1 MTMERN
7 LAHIALFAAMIA
19 ALGLVPQ
26 ITLGFGVPITA
37 QTLGVMLAGAVLG
50 ARRGAA
56 AAGLFILLVALGLPL
71 LAGGRGGL
79 GVFASPTAGFV
90 LGFPVAA
97 FVTGLFV
104 EHVRIRPAGL
114 AAGLGAVLG
123 CILVLYAMGAVGLAY
138 ITGKTL
144 PEALLLVAAFIPG
157 DLLKAGITGMLVQ
170 AIARARPQTLDW
182 HRPRAGQGD
191 IRL

>member
-1 MTMERN
+1 MERSI
-7 LAHIALFAAMIA
+7 AHIALFAAMIA

-50 ARRGAA
+50 SRRGAA
-56 AAGLFILLVALGLPL
+56 AAGLFLLLVALGLPL

-79 GVFASPTAGFV
+79 GVFVSPTAGFA

-97 FVTGLFV
+97 FATGLFV
-104 EHVRIRPAGL
+104 EHVRLRSAGL
-114 AAGLGAVLG
+114 AAGLGAVFG
-123 CILVLYAMGAVGLAY
+123 GIAVLYILGASGLA
-138 ITGKTL
+138 IVLDKSLT
-144 PEALLLVAAFIPG
+144 EAFSLVAVFIPG

-170 AIARARPQTLDW
+170 ALSKLRPQTLAW
-182 HRPRAGQGD
+182 HRGTAGAGNL
-191 IRL
+191 RL

>member
-1 MTMERN
+1 MERN
-7 LAHIALFAAMIA
+7 IAQIALFAAMIA

-56 AAGLFILLVALGLPL
+56 AAGLFLLLVALGLPL

-79 GVFASPTAGFV
+79 GAFAAPTAGFA

-97 FVTGLFV
+97 FATGFFV
-104 EHVRIRPAGL
+104 DHVRLRSAGL
-114 AAGLGAVLG
+114 AAGLGAVFG
-123 CILVLYAMGAVGLAY
+123 GIAILYICGATGLS
-138 ITGKTL
+138 IVSGKSLAEAFTL
-144 PEALLLVAAFIPG
+144 IAVFIPG
-157 DLLKAGITGMLVQ
+157 DLLKAAITGMLVQ
-170 AIARARPQTLDW
+170 ALAKVRPQTLAW
-182 HRPRAGQGD
+182 HRDSASVTQT
-191 IRL
+191 RL

>member
-1 MTMERN
+1 MERN
-7 LAHIALFAAMIA
+7 IAQVALFAAMIA

-26 ITLGFGVPITA
+26 ISLGFGVPITA

-56 AAGLFILLVALGLPL
+56 AAGLLMLLVALGLPL

-79 GVFASPTAGFV
+79 GVFTSPTAGFA
-90 LGFPVAA
+90 LGWPVAA

-104 EHVRIRPAGL
+104 ERVRLRSAGL

-123 CILVLYAMGAVGLAY
+123 GIVVLYIMGASGLA
-138 ITGKTL
+138 IVTGRSL
-144 PEALLLVAAFIPG
+144 PEAFRLVAVFIPG

-170 AIARARPQTLDW
+170 ALARVRPGALAW
-182 HRPRAGQGD
+182 HRGAATGGL
-191 IRL
+191 RL

>member
-1 MTMERN
+1 MERN
-7 LAHIALFAAMIA
+7 IAQVALFAAMIA

-50 ARRGAA
+50 ARRGGA
-56 AAGLFILLVALGLPL
+56 AAGLFLLLVALGLPL

-79 GVFASPTAGFV
+79 GVFVSPTAGFA

-97 FVTGLFV
+97 FATGLFV
-104 EHVRIRPAGL
+104 EHVRLRSAGL
-114 AAGLGAVLG
+114 SAG
-123 CILVLYAMGAVGLAY
+123 MGAVFGGIVVLYLLGASGLS
-138 ITGKTL
+138 IVSGKPL
-144 PEALLLVAAFIPG
+144 AEAFRLVAVFIPG

-170 AIARARPQTLDW
+170 ALVRARPQTLPW
-182 HRPRAGQGD
+182 YRAAGEAGPR
-191 IRL
+191 L

>member
-1 MTMERN
+1 MERN
-7 LAHIALFAAMIA
+7 IAQVALFAAMIA

-56 AAGLFILLVALGLPL
+56 AAGLFLLLVALGLPL

-79 GVFASPTAGFV
+79 GVFASPTAGFA

-104 EHVRIRPAGL
+104 ERVALRPAGL
-114 AAGLGAVLG
+114 AAGIGAVLG
-123 CILVLYAMGAVGLAY
+123 GIVALYILGASGLA
-138 ITGKTL
+138 IVTGKPL
-144 PEALLLVAAFIPG
+144 AEAFRLVAVFIPG
-157 DLLKAGITGMLVQ
+157 DLLKAAITGMLVQ
-170 AIARARPQTLDW
+170 ALVRARPQTLAW
-182 HRPRAGQGD
+182 HRQSATNQS
-191 IRL
+191 RL